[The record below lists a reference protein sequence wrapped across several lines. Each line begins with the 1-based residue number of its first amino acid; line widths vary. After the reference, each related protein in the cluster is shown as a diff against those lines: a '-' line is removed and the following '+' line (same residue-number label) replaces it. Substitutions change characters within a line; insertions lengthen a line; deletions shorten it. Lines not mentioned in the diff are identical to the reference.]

1 MKARGARRATESNGR
16 RGDRAQSGAQS
27 GVQGGARKRQRP
39 RNFGAALGW
48 TVTAAL
54 LPAVLLAAVAW
65 GYVRPRTRQFI
76 GMVLDPTDL
85 AIFLG
90 ALVLGWLLWVLLI
103 AVTWSW
109 RRPRPLAGGLRAVGI
124 LTALALCVGVTVPLA
139 HGARLVMAQRDL
151 ITTVFDDQ
159 PSATTPTVTKQ
170 NPWGKRKR
178 VNLLL
183 LGGDGGI
190 DREGVRTDSVILVS
204 ISTRTGKAIAF
215 SLPRNLRDVPFPEGS
230 PLARIYPNGFD
241 LSGSDAGESML
252 NAIYRNVPALH
263 PGILGPSANEG
274 ADALKQAVSGA
285 LGLKVDYYML
295 VNLSGFEQI
304 VDAIGGI
311 TVNINEPVA
320 IGGNKDRNIP
330 PDSYLQPGPEQRLNG
345 FKALWFTRGRWGSTD
360 YKRMAR
366 QRCALKAIVDE
377 ADPVTLLRRY
387 TDLAAASKKILRT
400 DIPSKLLPALVDLAL
415 DMKAQPLKS
424 VVFELS
430 RTFNPNDPDFDF
442 VHDAVQRAIR
452 SERRPSSPSG
462 TPAPGTPT
470 SSPSGTPSG
479 GPTTIPDTSGEV
491 TDADD
496 DCAYHPSS

>member
-1 MKARGARRATESNGR
+1 M
-16 RGDRAQSGAQS
+16 
-27 GVQGGARKRQRP
+27 
-39 RNFGAALGW
+39 
-48 TVTAAL
+48 
-54 LPAVLLAAVAW
+54 AW
-65 GYVRPRTRQFI
+65 GYVRPHSRQFI

-85 AIFLG
+85 AVFLG

-103 AVTWSW
+103 AVTWMR
-109 RRPRPLAGGLRAVGI
+109 RRPRPLSGGLRAVGV

-159 PSATTPTVTKQ
+159 PSATTPTAVTKE

-190 DREGVRTDSVILVS
+190 DRDGVRTDSVILVS
-204 ISTRTGKAIAF
+204 IDTRTGKAITF

-230 PLARIYPNGFD
+230 PLARIYPTGFD
-241 LSGSDAGESML
+241 LSGSADGESML

-263 PGILGPSANEG
+263 PGILGRSANEG

-330 PDSYLQPGPEQRLNG
+330 PDSYLEPGPEQRLNG

-400 DIPSKLLPALVDLAL
+400 DIPSKLLPAFVDLAL
-415 DMKAQPLKS
+415 EMKGQPLKS

-442 VHDAVQRAIR
+442 VHESVQRAIR
-452 SERRPSSPSG
+452 SERRPAPAPSAPASPSG
-462 TPAPGTPT
+462 TPTPGTPT
-470 SSPSGTPSG
+470 NSPSGTPTGNS
-479 GPTTIPDTSGEV
+479 TAIPDTSGQV
-491 TDADD
+491 TDAAD